1 METKERAKGIV
12 APEDVQTAVRQLVAQ
27 GEAAAIARLQMSSQ
41 TVARLGAG
49 LNVNRASVELAR
61 MRLGLSETG
70 AG

>member
-1 METKERAKGIV
+1 VETRERAKGVV
-12 APEDVQTAVRQLVAQ
+12 APDDVQAAVRKLVAR

-61 MRLGLSETG
+61 MRLGLGEIERG
-70 AG
+70 